1 MAASLEEPLSRTGPE
16 TPAPP
21 GGRPLVRRLI
31 TIVVLL
37 AVLATG
43 GYYGRSIYRKSQSA
57 GVLATAPVRRG
68 EFLVLIRCRGQLLAR
83 RSVQIFAPQK
93 VPNLQIVWMAP
104 QNSVVKAGDVV
115 IRFDPSAARQQLVER
130 QASLEQAQ
138 ASLDQAIAENRIT
151 AEQDRLDLKQSEYD
165 VERARLEA
173 SKSEIRSFIEG
184 AEARVDLR
192 VAEDKLR
199 VGKATVALH
208 EASGRQKTAALTRAR
223 DQARL
228 ECDITRDRLAK
239 MELTTPLSGVIVF
252 QTNYSQGWINSK
264 PFTVGD
270 RVWSGATLAEIPDLT
285 TLEMDAKIE
294 EVDRARMNLG
304 NEVRIRVDAMP
315 ENAFFARLTSLSPL
329 TEPSFDWS
337 SGPAFHGY
345 AQLKDPDSRLRPG
358 MNGTLDVI
366 RERIPAATS
375 IPARALFTRQGR
387 PVVYLVEKSGR
398 VRVVEVKV
406 RARNTDEIAVEGVP
420 PDASVSLVDLE
431 KSEKRS

>member
-1 MAASLEEPLSRTGPE
+1 MAVSLEKPLPRMGGE
-16 TPAPP
+16 RPAPRR
-21 GGRPLVRRLI
+21 GRRRARRWFA
-31 TIVVLL
+31 VGALL
-37 AVLATG
+37 AVLGTG
-43 GYYGRSIYRKSQSA
+43 GYYGGRLYLRSRPA
-57 GVLATAPVRRG
+57 GVLAAGPVRKG
-68 EFLVLIRCRGQLLAR
+68 EFLVMIRCRGQLMAR

-104 QNSVVKAGDVV
+104 QNSAVKAGDVV
-115 IRFDPSAARQQLVER
+115 IRFDPSAARQQLVEK

-138 ASLDQAIAENRIT
+138 ASLDQAIAENRIA
-151 AEQDRLDLKQSEYD
+151 AEQDRLDLKQAEYD

-173 SKSEIRSFIEG
+173 SKSEIKSFIEG

-199 VGKATVALH
+199 VVKATAALH
-208 EASGRQKTAALTRAR
+208 EASGRQKTASLTRVR

-228 ECDITRDRLAK
+228 ECDITRDRLTK
-239 MELTTPLSGVIVF
+239 MELKTPLSGVIVF
-252 QTNYSQGWINSK
+252 QANYSQGWVNSK
-264 PFTVGD
+264 PFAVGD
-270 RVWSGATLAEIPDLT
+270 RVWSGATLAEIPDLA

-294 EVDRARMNLG
+294 EVDRARMNPG

-315 ENAFFARLTSLSPL
+315 ENTFFARLTSLSPL

-345 AQLKDPDSRLRPG
+345 ARLADPDSRLRPG

-366 RERIPAATS
+366 LERIPAATS

-387 PVVYLVEKSGR
+387 PVVYLVDRSGGIR
-398 VRVVEVKV
+398 MVEVKV

-420 PDASVSLVDLE
+420 ADANVSLVDPGGSGK
-431 KSEKRS
+431 KS